1 MFIDIANVYV
11 KGGNGGDGAVAFRR
25 EKYEPAGGPAGGD
38 GGNGGSVIIE
48 VDQGLRT
55 LMDFRYKRHYKAQA
69 GEQGRSKNQYG
80 KNSDDLILKVPP
92 GTLVKD
98 EETGDILADLTE
110 ENSRIVIAKG
120 GRGGKGNSKFTT
132 STRQAPRFA
141 EGGSIGQERNI
152 ILELKLIADVGLVG
166 FPNVGKSTLLSIIS
180 DAKPKIANY
189 HFTTLTPNLGVVKVD
204 EGKSFV
210 IADIPGLIEGAHTG
224 VGLGHEFL
232 RHIERTRVIVHLI
245 DASGQEGRD
254 PVEDFYKINE
264 ELTKYSEKL
273 GNKPQIVVANKMDLP
288 ESDEGYERLKEE
300 VESKGYH
307 ILAISAA
314 TVTGIK
320 ELKYAILNKL
330 EEIGDPEPLE
340 EIDENKLYELKR
352 KDHEVKVTKDEDT
365 NTYFVEGYPVEKL
378 INSTNFED
386 HESVRHF
393 QEIIRKRGIVEE
405 LKELGIKEEDIVNIS
420 GFEFEFFE

>member
-1 MFIDIANVYV
+1 
-11 KGGNGGDGAVAFRR
+11 
-25 EKYEPAGGPAGGD
+25 
-38 GGNGGSVIIE
+38 
-48 VDQGLRT
+48 
-55 LMDFRYKRHYKAQA
+55 
-69 GEQGRSKNQYG
+69 
-80 KNSDDLILKVPP
+80 
-92 GTLVKD
+92 
-98 EETGDILADLTE
+98 
-110 ENSRIVIAKG
+110 
-120 GRGGKGNSKFTT
+120 
-132 STRQAPRFA
+132 
-141 EGGSIGQERNI
+141 
-152 ILELKLIADVGLVG
+152 
-166 FPNVGKSTLLSIIS
+166 
-180 DAKPKIANY
+180 
-189 HFTTLTPNLGVVKVD
+189 
-204 EGKSFV
+204 
-210 IADIPGLIEGAHTG
+210 
-224 VGLGHEFL
+224 
-232 RHIERTRVIVHLI
+232 
-245 DASGQEGRD
+245 
-254 PVEDFYKINE
+254 
-264 ELTKYSEKL
+264 
-273 GNKPQIVVANKMDLP
+273 MDLP